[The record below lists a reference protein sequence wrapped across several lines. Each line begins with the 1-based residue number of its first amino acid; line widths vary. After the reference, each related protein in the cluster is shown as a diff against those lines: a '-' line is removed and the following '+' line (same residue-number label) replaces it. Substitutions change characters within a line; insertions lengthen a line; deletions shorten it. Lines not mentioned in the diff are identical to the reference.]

1 MTQTYEISHFESNM
15 PIRCYVHHIGH
26 IAMHSHDFFEIIFI
40 LSGQCSL
47 IMDNHLY
54 QLHDDDVIIVEQ
66 HTPHELRSNECVYAS
81 VQLDQISLENQFPIP
96 THPTFECNSQ
106 IAGKKQAYN
115 QLRVKIAQFIK
126 NNADKPP
133 GFELKN
139 WIFVWE
145 LMEILYLNFRVE
157 RSEAAEKR
165 NYRYESRVYEISRII
180 KLHYTENLTLSSL
193 ADMLHLS
200 VPYLSKFFLEHFGV
214 NFSTYLTQ
222 LRIRTAVF
230 DLTNTEKTIETIAV
244 DSGFPNSNA
253 FTSAFKKEYGVLPSV
268 YRRTLKKAEPLSPVS
283 PIQHKDYMSSL
294 RKYLHH
300 TNEEVSAV
308 VPQRFATANFSTQKE
323 TKRLRHTWKQILS
336 IGQASDILLAD
347 IQKMLTR
354 MQKEIGFEY
363 LFFNGIFSDGLF
375 VFQMGTRHTPIYNFT
390 YIDRIFDFLLS
401 IRLKPIV
408 QLSYMPRDLA
418 KTPDRY
424 MLNHLL
430 SEPKDL
436 SIWCDLVQHFMKH
449 IKNRYGIHE
458 IQTWKFSVWHQPNTP
473 YRLFGF
479 ENFSDFEVFYKKTYD
494 TVKAFDSSICFGLPC
509 MYYLQK
515 NVDNHLVDEMISFC
529 RENNCIPDYLNFT
542 FYDTILGYNRNQ
554 TKDSFGFI
562 DSMTLNTNPNGLK
575 LAISDIKNM
584 QHAFH
589 LDKLP
594 LYISEWNNTPSQQ
607 DYLND
612 TCFKSCYIVK
622 SILENYDRLD
632 GLGYWALSDLMSEQ
646 ALPDNLFFGGLGLFT
661 VNALPK
667 ASFYAMKFLNCLGDI
682 FIDKGE
688 GWFATR
694 TANDIRIL
702 TYNYNH
708 FSDLYATG
716 ERFDMT
722 ETNRYTMFE
731 NAQSLTINLQID
743 DLENQTYRISEHIL
757 NRKNGSIFDT
767 YQEIG
772 GIHLHSPAE
781 CQYLER
787 RCIPGFHNLH
797 ASTENHSLKL
807 QVMLAPLEV
816 RLIIIKCNDSDPIG
830 S

>member
-1 MTQTYEISHFESNM
+1 MAHTYEISHFESNM

-26 IAMHSHDFFEIIFI
+26 IAMHTHEFFEIIFI
-40 LSGQCSL
+40 LSGECSL

-54 QLHDDDVIIVEQ
+54 QLREDDVIIVEN
-66 HTPHELRSNECVYAS
+66 HIPHELRSRECVYAS
-81 VQLDQISLENQFPIP
+81 VQLDQISLENHFPIP
-96 THPTFECNSQ
+96 IHPTFECNSQ
-106 IAGKKQAYN
+106 IPGKEQAYD
-115 QLRVKIAQFIK
+115 QLRIKIAQIIK
-126 NNADKPP
+126 NNADKAL
-133 GFELKN
+133 GYELKN
-139 WIFVWE
+139 WIHVWE
-145 LMEILYLNFRVE
+145 LTEILYLNFRVE
-157 RSEAAEKR
+157 RSEATEKR

-180 KLHYTENLTLSSL
+180 KEHYTEDLTLSSL

-214 NFSTYLTQ
+214 NFLTYLTQ
-222 LRIRTAVF
+222 LRIKTAVF
-230 DLTNTEKTIETIAV
+230 DLTNTEKTIEMIAV
-244 DSGFPNSNA
+244 DAGFPNSNA

-268 YRRTLKKAEPLSPVS
+268 YRRKLKNTEPLSPAS
-283 PIQHKDYMSSL
+283 PITHNDYMSSL
-294 RKYLHH
+294 KKYLHH
-300 TNEEVSAV
+300 TNREIPST
-308 VPQRFATANFSTQKE
+308 VPLSFTTANFSIQKE
-323 TKRLRHTWKQILS
+323 TRKLKHTWKKILS

-354 MQKEIGFEY
+354 MQTEIGFEY

-375 VFQMGTRHTPIYNFT
+375 VFQMGASHIPTYNFA

-401 IRLKPIV
+401 IHLKPMM

-436 SIWCDLVQHFMKH
+436 SVWCDLVQHFMEH
-449 IKNRYGIHE
+449 IISRYGIHE
-458 IQTWKFSVWHQPNTP
+458 ILTWKFSVWHQPNTP

-479 ENFSDFEVFYKKTYD
+479 ENISDYEIFYKKTYD
-494 TVKAFDSSICFGLPC
+494 VVKAFDPRICFGLPC

-515 NVDNHLVDEMISFC
+515 DVDNHLLTNIISYC
-529 RENNCIPDYLNFT
+529 KGNNCIPDYLNFT

-562 DSMTLNTNPNGLK
+562 DSMTLNTNPDGLK

-622 SILENYDRLD
+622 NILENYDRLD
-632 GLGYWALSDLMSEQ
+632 GLGYWALSDLMAEQ
-646 ALPDNLFFGGLGLFT
+646 ALPDTLFFGGLGLFT

-667 ASFYAMKFLNCLGDI
+667 ASFYAMKFLHYLGDTL
-682 FIDKGE
+682 IDKGD
-688 GWFATR
+688 GWFATQ
-694 TANDIRIL
+694 TDHDIRIL
-702 TYNYNH
+702 AYNYCH

-722 ETNRYTMFE
+722 KTDRYTMFE
-731 NAQSLTINLQID
+731 NAQSLSIKIQID
-743 DLENQTYRISEHIL
+743 DLEDQTYQISEHIL
-757 NRKNGSIFDT
+757 NRDHGSLFDT

-772 GIHLHSPAE
+772 GIDLHSITE
-781 CQYLER
+781 CQYLDR
-787 RCIPGFHNLH
+787 RCIPGFHNFRT
-797 ASTENHSLKL
+797 STMNHSLIL
-807 QVMLAPLEV
+807 EFTLAPLEV
-816 RLIIIKCNDSDPIG
+816 RFITIKLP
-830 S
+830 